1 MGNVERSKMNP
12 LNLKP
17 EHKAIRE
24 YYSELEK
31 LTAKLNAKT
40 EGAVAPL
47 FANLLRH
54 CAGQAGFTLIEQFS
68 VKRPAQTIRVDGAV
82 VDEFK
87 LAHGLWEAKD
97 SGDDLAGE
105 IKKKIEKGYPKD
117 NILFQSPTRAILYQD
132 GSVAL
137 DADITKPEKL
147 IEILKLFIEYE
158 PPAYEQWGRAVE
170 EFKLRVPEIG
180 EGLLKLIEE
189 QRKTNSEFVRA
200 FEDFTRMVQESI
212 NPNIATQAV
221 EEMLIQHILTERI
234 FRTIFNNPDFATR
247 NVIAREIEKVVQALT
262 SRSFSRSDFLKSLD
276 RFYGAIETTAST
288 IDDYSQKQAFLN
300 TVYEKF
306 FQGFSVKAADIYGIV
321 YTPQPIV
328 NFMVN
333 SVEHIL
339 KEEFGRSLS
348 DENVHIIDPFVGTGN
363 FIINIMRRIQKTRLP
378 QKYAEELHC
387 NEVMLLPYYIASM
400 NIEHAYYDL
409 TGSYKPY
416 EGICLVDTFE
426 VTEQMSIFGH
436 ENTQRIAKQRN
447 APIFVVIANPP
458 YNAKQVNENDNNKK
472 RLYPYI
478 DKRVSETYVRDSKA
492 QNRNSLSDVYVK
504 AIKWASDRIK
514 DEGIVAYITNN
525 GFLDGYAF
533 DGMRKHLEKDFSKII
548 HINLKGN
555 ARTSG
560 ERRQREAGNVFDD
573 AIRVGVGISFF
584 IRRNDRNTN
593 TEITYYEVDDFLSS
607 TEKHDYL
614 DLGEW
619 HGNLPGK
626 RILKPDS
633 RHTWLTE
640 DLKKEFD
647 SFITLY
653 QKNQQSVFNVVSNG
667 VKTNRDIW
675 AINFSKLTLERNIR
689 RFIDTYNSQ
698 VSKWAYLK
706 NKVHID
712 DFVDNNDLLI
722 SWSRDLK
729 LDLARGKVAE
739 FVDEKI
745 REEHYRPFV
754 KEMIFF
760 DKIINEEVYQFPH
773 ILPTKRHEN
782 TIICFTSPGSKLT
795 GVFATKLLMDLN
807 FFAGGAPIQC
817 FAYYTYNE
825 DGSNRNENITEWSLA
840 EFRKQYKD
848 PTITKWDIFHYV
860 YGYLHHPGYRTKY
873 AANLRRELPRI
884 PYAPDF
890 WAFAKAGKRLAEI
903 HVHYEDQP
911 EYPLTQVEN
920 PLKPLNWRV
929 EKMKLSP
936 DKSAV
941 IYNDF
946 LTLTGIPPAVYEY
959 KLGNR
964 SALEWI
970 IDQYRVKTDPRS
982 GITNDPNNP
991 GDPDYILRLLKKIVT
1006 VSLETVEIVKGLPEK
1021 FEK

>member
-1 MGNVERSKMNP
+1 MRTI
-12 LNLKP
+12 NLKP

-24 YYSELEK
+24 YYAEL
-31 LTAKLNAKT
+31 AKMTQTLNANT

-54 CAGQAGFTLIEQFS
+54 AAGQAGLTLIEQFS
-68 VKRPAQTIRVDGAV
+68 IKRPNQTIRVDGAI

-87 LAHGLWEAKD
+87 LSHGIWEAKD
-97 SGDDLAGE
+97 TADDLAAE
-105 IKKKIEKGYPKD
+105 IKKKVEKGYPKD
-117 NILFQSPTRAILYQD
+117 NILFQAPRRAVLYQD
-132 GSVAL
+132 GNVIL
-137 DADITKPEKL
+137 DADITQPEKL
-147 IEILKLFIEYE
+147 IEILKLFFEYE
-158 PPAYEQWGRAVE
+158 PPAYDQWTQAVE
-170 EFKLRVPEIG
+170 EFKLRVPELG

-189 QRKTNSEFVRA
+189 QRKTNPEFVRA
-200 FEDFTRMVQESI
+200 FEGFTAVVQESI
-212 NPNIATQAV
+212 NPNISTQAV

-234 FRTIFNNPDFATR
+234 FRTIFNNSDFAVR

-276 RFYGAIETTAST
+276 RFYGAIETTAAT

-328 NFMVN
+328 NFMVS

-363 FIINIMRRIQKTRLP
+363 FIINIMRRIQKTKLP

-400 NIEHAYYDL
+400 NIEHAYFEL
-409 TGSYKPY
+409 TDTYKPY

-458 YNAKQVNENDNNKK
+458 YNAGQVNENDNNKNRK
-472 RLYPYI
+472 YQFM
-478 DKRVSETYVRDSKA
+478 DKRIADSYSKFSKS
-492 QNRNSLSDVYVK
+492 QLRYRLNDPYVK
-504 AIKWASDRIK
+504 AIRWASDRIG
-514 DEGIVAYITNN
+514 DEGVIALVNNNSFINEIT
-525 GFLDGYAF
+525 F
-533 DGMRKHLEKDFSKII
+533 DGMRKCLGQDFSSIYIFDLGGNVRKNPKLSGTTHNVFGIQVGVSINLFIKKKGLRTDTALIYYSNLGENDVKEVKYKFLDEFENYRNLNWIQIHPDSNSNWLNTENQNEYSLFLKLGEKDRKDTAKGKVIF
-548 HINLKGN
+548 NLY
-555 ARTSG
+555 SL
-560 ERRQREAGNVFDD
+560 
-573 AIRVGVGISFF
+573 GVA
-584 IRRNDRNTN
+584 
-593 TEITYYEVDDFLSS
+593 
-607 TEKHDYL
+607 
-614 DLGEW
+614 
-619 HGNLPGK
+619 
-626 RILKPDS
+626 
-633 RHTWLTE
+633 
-640 DLKKEFD
+640 
-647 SFITLY
+647 
-653 QKNQQSVFNVVSNG
+653 
-667 VKTNRDIW
+667 TNRDSYVY
-675 AINFSKLTLERNIR
+675 NFSKQVVEQNAKK
-689 RFIDTYNSQ
+689 FISTYNRALNDYIN
-698 VSKWAYLK
+698 SKDKNLK
-706 NKVHID
+706 INVADKNIKWTRQTKKS
-712 DFVDNNDLLI
+712 I
-722 SWSRDLK
+722 IQ
-729 LDLARGKVAE
+729 GKVSEYSAQ
-739 FVDEKI
+739 FVTDSL
-745 REEHYRPFV
+745 YRPFCNQ
-754 KEMIFF
+754 FLYF
-760 DKIINEEVYQFPH
+760 DDFWNEEQYQLKRIINH
-773 ILPTKRHEN
+773 SRMREN
-782 TIICFTSPGSKLT
+782 LLICVPSLGGRSKYWCLVSNLIPNLTLTSLDG
-795 GVFATKLLMDLN
+795 N
-807 FFAGGAPIQC
+807 QC
-817 FAYYTYNE
+817 FPFHTYSE
-825 DGSNRNENITEWSLA
+825 DGTNRTENITDWALE

-848 PTITKWDIFHYV
+848 SSITKWDIFHYV
-860 YGYLHHPGYRTKY
+860 YGYLHSPGYRAKY
-873 AANLRRELPRI
+873 AANLKRELPRI

-920 PLKPLNWRV
+920 PLKALNWRV

-959 KLGNR
+959 RLGNR

-991 GDPDYILRLLKKIVT
+991 DDPDYIVRLLKKIVT

-1021 FEK
+1021 FEA